1 MKNTFK
7 GRIIFAGVLCW
18 AVLGISCQDNLSYY
32 DMPKDM
38 KGSIYET
45 LQERGNY
52 STFLNGVDIAGYAP
66 LLQGKGIW
74 TVMAP
79 NNDAFAEYLK
89 SEYGAESIED
99 LSVEEVQK
107 LIGFHILY
115 YSFDKNKLVNFRPN
129 EGDGATEE
137 EQMVNAGLYYK
148 FRTKSQDA
156 ATLETDTVGNKVNVY
171 HLERFVPVFSYRM
184 FQTKQIDAK
193 RNYEYF
199 YPGSSWEGADGFNV
213 SNASVDEYEIIT
225 STGYVYLIDKVLK
238 PLETIYNEMKK
249 AGTYNTYL
257 NFYNEYEHYDLD
269 ETLTREYGNGTDL
282 YQHLHS
288 PELPNIATEWPVTD
302 YKQMTALSSVS
313 YSIFAPND
321 DAWDNFYK
329 EYWGVEGTGY
339 PQEVA
344 YDAVSPDVL
353 RRLLENSIYAASIV
367 FPEEIE
373 RGDIKSSLGTVISF
387 DVDNVPEENR
397 KICVN
402 GALYGCDE
410 LTPPP
415 MFSAVT
421 GPAYQYKRYSNFQR
435 MMENSDLEESLYSE
449 HMKYIVLY
457 PSDDQLARNG
467 ITYDAAQ
474 NTLLLGQNKLSA
486 SEQQKYVYTH
496 VAAIDGSTTTLEE
509 LPTSGKHV
517 FATLMPDN
525 KVYWYVKN
533 GKITNSYLFD
543 QLIPYTGNMAN
554 ENSVYCEVSELTFKG
569 DNWTNGHCYAYD
581 GSLFEGS
588 FENMAIPSKFIAMMV
603 SGRTDEI
610 TPFCAFIQ
618 LLIKAG
624 MIDIARSELTAMTES
639 SLMLIPT
646 NNAVKEAVV
655 AGKIPGIATTA
666 TANVPSVDFFNACT
680 VSDPDALQKYLKV
693 YFIPLSTASISN
705 YPFVG
710 WGENTE
716 ADGGL
721 ITLDSENIIVDGR
734 PQINATHVNIYDDGT
749 KLSAEVA
756 EPGYNGRVDMVGDYD
771 YFPFVFDDGCVQF
784 INGVL

>member
-89 SEYGAESIED
+89 SEYGAESIEE

-329 EYWGVEGTGY
+329 EYWGIEGTGY
-339 PQEVA
+339 PQEVS

-457 PSDDQLARNG
+457 PSDAQLEYNG
-467 ITYDAAQ
+467 ITYNAEDKELKLWQ
-474 NTLLLGQNKLSA
+474 NRLPPSD
-486 SEQQKYVYTH
+486 QQKYVYTH

-509 LPTSGKHV
+509 LPTAGKHV

-543 QLIPYTGNMAN
+543 QLIPYTNNMN
-554 ENSVYCEVSELTFKG
+554 TENDVYCEVSELTFKKG

-581 GSLFEGS
+581 GSRAQTLFEGNLS
-588 FENMAIPSKFIAMMV
+588 NMSMPNNFINMME
-603 SGRTDEI
+603 SRQNDEV

-618 LLIKAG
+618 LLIKAE
-624 MIDIARSELTAMTES
+624 MLNELRVMES

-721 ITLDSENIIVDGR
+721 ITLDSENTIVDGR
-734 PQINATHVNIYDDGT
+734 PQIKATHVNIYDDGT

>member
-89 SEYGAESIED
+89 SEYGAESIEE

-321 DAWDNFYK
+321 DARDNFYK
-329 EYWGVEGTGY
+329 EYWGIEGTGY
-339 PQEVA
+339 PQEVS

-554 ENSVYCEVSELTFKG
+554 ENSVYCEVSELTFKD

-666 TANVPSVDFFNACT
+666 TANVPSVDFFEACT

-693 YFIPLSTASISN
+693 YFIPLSTATISN